1 MDLVQNGFLRNL
13 SLLQYG
19 SPLTINSCGKCS
31 SPQIRKRICS
41 SSSFVKRFDTEH
53 RLQAHRGCV
62 NCINFSHE
70 GDRLVSGS
78 DDLKIVVWDWRKGE
92 KVMAFQSHHQANVFQ
107 VCELQVKLFFFSIY
121 TCIFKAGSSSRA
133 GMVSAI
139 STFGT
144 L

>member
-1 MDLVQNGFLRNL
+1 MDPVHNGFLRNL

-19 SPLTINSCGKCS
+19 SPLIINNCGKCS
-31 SPQIRKRICS
+31 SPQIRKKICS

-92 KVMAFQSHHQANVFQ
+92 KVMSFQSQHQANVFQ
-107 VCELQVKLFFFSIY
+107 VSELQVKLFFLYIHNYIHTHVFMQILY
-121 TCIFKAGSSSRA
+121 RFIT
-133 GMVSAI
+133 
-139 STFGT
+139 
-144 L
+144 

>member
-19 SPLTINSCGKCS
+19 SPLTINNCGKCS

-78 DDLKIVVWDWRKGE
+78 DDLKIVAWDWRKGE

-107 VCELQVKLFFFSIY
+107 VCESSFTLY
-121 TCIFKAGSSSRA
+121 NYACTGCI
-133 GMVSAI
+133 
-139 STFGT
+139 
-144 L
+144 